1 MQSEKAEYEKTFN
14 EKSSKELEDSVAAA
28 KAEAAA
34 GALKEQ
40 HDGLLLISQ
49 FLRLAA
55 IRRGDEEADAALDE
69 NKALEGVL
77 AKVYTGDEEAVQTM
91 LRIIRGSDV
100 PTVSVNS
107 EVLNTTCKFFPRMGF
122 LTNLLTK
129 CKMPKSRQLFLN
141 RLLHQAQLK
150 PPLRPTPSKAMLPL
164 LMPA

>member
-1 MQSEKAEYEKTFN
+1 MQAEKAEYEKIFN
-14 EKSSKELEDSVAAA
+14 DKANKELEYSVAAA

-34 GALKEQ
+34 TALKEQ

-91 LRIIRGSDV
+91 LKIIGGSSV
-100 PTVSVNS
+100 QTVSVNS
-107 EVLNTTCKFFPRMGF
+107 EILATTCKCIEIS
-122 LTNLLTK
+122 N
-129 CKMPKSRQLFLN
+129 
-141 RLLHQAQLK
+141 
-150 PPLRPTPSKAMLPL
+150 
-164 LMPA
+164 